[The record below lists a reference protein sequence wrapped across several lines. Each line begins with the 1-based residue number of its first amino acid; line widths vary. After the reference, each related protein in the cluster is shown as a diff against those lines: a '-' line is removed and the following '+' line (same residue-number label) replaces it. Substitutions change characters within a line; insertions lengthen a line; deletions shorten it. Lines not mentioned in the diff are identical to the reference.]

1 MWYRM
6 EHTSP
11 SKTTVKFT
19 YAALVS
25 IIDIYFLDNRKLNSP
40 RKITEKKMDV
50 TLLAS
55 FAVLIIAL
63 IIGITV
69 FSNQKSGMF
78 LCKIFFVLLLEYPL

>member
-1 MWYRM
+1 
-6 EHTSP
+6 
-11 SKTTVKFT
+11 
-19 YAALVS
+19 
-25 IIDIYFLDNRKLNSP
+25 
-40 RKITEKKMDV
+40 MDV

-78 LCKIFFVLLLEYPL
+78 LCKIFFVLSLEYPLLDNQIHP